1 MRKVTDVAKSSNKS
15 TVRVMRN
22 ENFIKNKAFRS
33 TLEWALY
40 KQPYK
45 PAFTMNSLSN
55 TLAQLEIKKQL

>member
-33 TLEWALY
+33 TLE
-40 KQPYK
+40 
-45 PAFTMNSLSN
+45 
-55 TLAQLEIKKQL
+55 